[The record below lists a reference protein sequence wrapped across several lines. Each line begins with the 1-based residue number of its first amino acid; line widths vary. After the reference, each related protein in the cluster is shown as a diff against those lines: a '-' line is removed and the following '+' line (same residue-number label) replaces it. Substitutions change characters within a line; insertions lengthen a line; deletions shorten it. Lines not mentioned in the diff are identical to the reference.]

1 MSNFSDIDRIT
12 SLHKNNELQLLC
24 FRLEDNNSLFA
35 LNVFK
40 VKEVIKYKG
49 QIVKLDHNKSALV
62 EGLITMRN
70 LTIPLIDLRKWFHY
84 DVNNPEKDL
93 DPYRIESKHKVILI
107 CDFSKFIVGIRVY
120 KPDRIL
126 PKRWD
131 EIDQSVTVGVNSDSS
146 KLISRTK
153 YYDGRIVQVV
163 DVEKMLVD
171 AFPWIEEGKNTE
183 IEGLKS
189 LKDIKKQI
197 LVADDSTIVI
207 KTLNKILNKLEVNF
221 KIFKNG
227 KELLD
232 YIDSDK
238 CDKDNIGVV
247 VTDLEMP
254 VMSGFEV
261 IKSLKND
268 KNLSHLPIVVNSSMS
283 GKSNE
288 EMARSLNADEFMSK
302 SNPEELAGIL
312 KKYLL

>member
-1 MSNFSDIDRIT
+1 MSNFSDIERIT

-49 QIVKLDHNKSALV
+49 EIVKLDHDNTALI

-84 DVNNPEKDL
+84 NPGDTTQDL
-93 DPYRIESKHKVILI
+93 SPYAIESKQKVVLI

-131 EIDQSVTVGVNSDSS
+131 EIDQSVSVGVNSDSS

-163 DVEKMLVD
+163 DVEKMLAD
-171 AFPWIEEGKNTE
+171 AFPWIEETKNTE
-183 IEGLKS
+183 IERLTS
-189 LKDIKKQI
+189 LSDIKKEV

-207 KTLNKILNKLEVNF
+207 KTLNKILNKLELNF

-227 KELLD
+227 RELLD
-232 YIDSDK
+232 YIDSDA
-238 CDKDNIGVV
+238 CDKDNIGIVI
-247 VTDLEMP
+247 TDLEMP
-254 VMSGFEV
+254 VASGFEV
-261 IKSLKND
+261 IKSLKSD
-268 KNLSHLPIVVNSSMS
+268 KTLCHVPIVVNSSMS

-288 EMARSLNADEFMSK
+288 EMAKSLNANEFMSK
-302 SNPEELAGIL
+302 SNPEELSSIL